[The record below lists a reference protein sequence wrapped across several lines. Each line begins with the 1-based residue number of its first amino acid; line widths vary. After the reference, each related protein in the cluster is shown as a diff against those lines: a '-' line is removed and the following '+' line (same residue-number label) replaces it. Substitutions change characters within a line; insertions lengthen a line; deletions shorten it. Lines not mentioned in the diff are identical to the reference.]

1 MPVYEYECGS
11 CRHRFDMR
19 QRFDDEP
26 KAVCP
31 RCEGKAR
38 RVFHAAPVI
47 FKGSGFYVTDHRPSQ
62 EKHREPDKGG
72 SKSEPSTA
80 DKSKSESTAAKSE

>member
-1 MPVYEYECGS
+1 MPIYEYECGS
-11 CRHRFDMR
+11 CSHRFDIR
-19 QRFDDEP
+19 QSFTDEP

-38 RVFHAAPVI
+38 RVFHASPII

-62 EKHREPDKGG
+62 AKNPA
-72 SKSEPSTA
+72 SEPVA
-80 DKSKSESTAAKSE
+80 SKKETPAAKSTSESAPAKS

>member
-11 CRHRFDMR
+11 CHHRFEIR
-19 QRFDDEP
+19 QGFDDEP
-26 KAVCP
+26 RAVCP

-47 FKGSGFYVTDHRPSQ
+47 FKGNGFYVTDHRPSS
-62 EKHREPDKGG
+62 EKLKESGKGE
-72 SKSEPSTA
+72 SKSEPSA
-80 DKSKSESTAAKSE
+80 GKSQSESTAAKGK